1 VQTGSIILSTTAT
14 RSDKDWYRLDI
25 VTVKSTEVAI
35 VGGGLQ
41 GCCIALELARQEMDV
56 ILIEQDNE
64 LMNRASLR
72 NEGKIHLG
80 LVYANDLSLATARY
94 QIKGALA
101 FRQLLQRWTGCSV
114 PELGVSTPFH
124 YLVAVDSIVPV
135 DQVCA
140 YYDRLNETYA
150 EYLRDNP
157 GLDYLGTRPDALSTA
172 IDHASA
178 AVIYQHENFQRCF
191 ATAELAINTQ
201 HLAEI
206 VRRAV
211 MANERIDV
219 RTNTRADRAV
229 CTNGSLYIE
238 CVQPGQKF
246 RVRACSVV
254 NATWADR
261 LSMDS
266 EFGIKI
272 TPGWVHR
279 LKYRVITKLPDS
291 FLGAPSVTMVLG
303 AYGDVVI
310 RPDLTAYLSWYPT
323 AMRGWSHELA
333 PPRTWDEPCRGIVA
347 TPDAE
352 SMATQVIR
360 SISAWYPG
368 IEQGHCLSVDA
379 GVIFAHGTTDIDD
392 PASGLHAR
400 THNGVTAMN
409 GFYSVNPGKLTTA
422 PLTAMAVAR
431 QITGREDPEL
441 GAVGALVN

>member
-1 VQTGSIILSTTAT
+1 VTCTST
-14 RSDKDWYRLDI
+14 D
-25 VTVKSTEVAI
+25 VAI

-41 GCCIALELARQEMDV
+41 GCCIALELARQSVEV
-56 ILIEQDNE
+56 ILIEQDDE

-80 LVYANDLSLATARY
+80 LVYANDLSLRTARY

-101 FRQLLQRWTGCSV
+101 FRQLLQRWTDCSV

-124 YLVAVDSIVPV
+124 YLVAADSIVSV
-135 DQVCA
+135 DQLCA
-140 YYDRLNETYA
+140 YYDRLNETCA
-150 EYLRDNP
+150 EYLRENP
-157 GLDYLGTRPDALSTA
+157 ELDYLGTRPDALSTV
-172 IDHASA
+172 IDHASSPT
-178 AVIYQHENFQRCF
+178 VYQHENFQRCF
-191 ATAELAINTQ
+191 ATAELAINT
-201 HLAEI
+201 HYLADI

-211 MANERIDV
+211 MTNERIDV
-219 RTNTRADRAV
+219 RTGTRAEHAVRA
-229 CTNGSLYIE
+229 NGSLYID
-238 CVQPGQKF
+238 CAQTGQRF
-246 RVRACSVV
+246 QVRACSVV

-266 EFGIKI
+266 EFGINI

-291 FLGAPSVTMVLG
+291 FRGAPSATMVLG

-333 PPRTWDEPCRGIVA
+333 PPRAWDAACRGIVA
-347 TPDAE
+347 PHDAE
-352 SMATQVIR
+352 FLAAQVIR

-368 IEQGHCLSVDA
+368 IEQGHCISVDA
-379 GVIFAHGTTDIDD
+379 GIIFAHGTTDIED

-400 THNGVTAMN
+400 THNGVASMN

-422 PLTAMAVAR
+422 PLTAVSVAK
-431 QITGREDPEL
+431 QITGREDPDL